1 MQDKTRPSFYIIS
14 GKTIN
19 NDYTNQLLA
28 DLVNGSYV
36 FQKANGVYKNE
47 KETAFIVYEM
57 EREKAIELMNKYR
70 QESILFV
77 DNERRATLIYNNG
90 KTEYLGIFQAVP
102 KRIAITKDA
111 YTEKDG
117 RYYICR

>member
-14 GKTIN
+14 GKTID

-28 DLVNGSYV
+28 DLVNGGYV
-36 FQKANGVYKNE
+36 FQRVNGVYKNE
-47 KETAFIVYEM
+47 RETAFIVYEM